1 MKLPDLKDLENAGV
15 IEYHGQ
21 ADVVE
26 QAATAAKLRF
36 LAVDLARVDSKRT
49 LLAAF
54 ADGLKLPEHFG
65 DNWDALADCLEDGDW
80 LGKSGVAIRIAHSAA
95 YRKALPHD
103 WETAEEILAEA
114 AEFWRERHL
123 PFWVLVA

>member
-1 MKLPDLKDLENAGV
+1 MKLPDLRTSRTRASSSTAPGRRRGAGGDRRQPPRS
-15 IEYHGQ
+15 ISRGWIRSGRCSPPP
-21 ADVVE
+21 
-26 QAATAAKLRF
+26 T
-36 LAVDLARVDSKRT
+36 
-49 LLAAF
+49 
-54 ADGLKLPEHFG
+54 GWPEHFG

-95 YRKALPHD
+95 YRKAHPHD

>member
-1 MKLPDLKDLENAGV
+1 MKLPDLTDVENAGV
-15 IEYHGQ
+15 IEYHGH
-21 ADVVE
+21 ADTVE
-26 QAATAAKLRF
+26 QAATAARLRF
-36 LAVDLARVDSKRT
+36 LAVDLARADSKRT

-54 ADGLKLPEHFG
+54 ADGLRLPEHFG
-65 DNWDALADCLEDGDW
+65 DNWDALADCLEDSDW
-80 LGKSGVAIRIAHSAA
+80 LGKSGVAIRIAHSAT
-95 YRKALPHD
+95 YRKAHPHD